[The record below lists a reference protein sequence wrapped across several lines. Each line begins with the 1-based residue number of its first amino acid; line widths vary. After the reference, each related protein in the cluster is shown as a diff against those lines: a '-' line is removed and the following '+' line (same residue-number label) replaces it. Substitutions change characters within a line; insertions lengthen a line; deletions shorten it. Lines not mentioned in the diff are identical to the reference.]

1 MGRVVALD
9 GLPEHTWSIPV
20 RDASPVGS
28 FAALRA
34 AMGSGQSSPRRPG
47 RPRSGS
53 KSSTSRRERQRRR
66 SSFDRHLKRGG
77 QTAVDMQAE
86 MWLMPAS
93 EFVALHTLEP
103 HQVSLEKNKLVR
115 W

>member
-1 MGRVVALD
+1 
-9 GLPEHTWSIPV
+9 
-20 RDASPVGS
+20 
-28 FAALRA
+28 
-34 AMGSGQSSPRRPG
+34 MGSGQSSSPRRPG
-47 RPRSGS
+47 PRPSS
-53 KSSTSRRERQRRR
+53 TAKSSTAWERRRRR
-66 SSFDRHLKRGG
+66 SSFDRHLQRGG